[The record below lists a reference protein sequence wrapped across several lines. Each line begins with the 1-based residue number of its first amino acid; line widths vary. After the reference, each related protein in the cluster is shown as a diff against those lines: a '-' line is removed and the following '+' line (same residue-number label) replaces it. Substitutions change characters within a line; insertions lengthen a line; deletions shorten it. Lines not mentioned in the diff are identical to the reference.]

1 MKIYHI
7 YFEDYPEEYTKAIC
21 KNKAEATAKAKQYI
35 KAWDLDTK
43 ILKIECVGETE
54 KPINN

>member
-21 KNKAEATAKAKQYI
+21 KNKAEAISKAKRYI
-35 KAWDLDTK
+35 KTWNLDTK
-43 ILKIECVGETE
+43 ILKVEYIGEME
-54 KPINN
+54 D